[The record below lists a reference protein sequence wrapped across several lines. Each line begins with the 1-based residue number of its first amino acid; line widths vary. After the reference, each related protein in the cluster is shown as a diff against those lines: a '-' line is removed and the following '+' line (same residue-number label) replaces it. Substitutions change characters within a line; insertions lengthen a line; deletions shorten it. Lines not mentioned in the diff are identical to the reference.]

1 MEKWTSC
8 QSRRICDVLELNMR
22 VKKTICLLWAAIIVC
37 CMSSCSISA
46 RVKRADKRYNIGEYY
61 AAADMYK
68 QVYKQVKSKD
78 KKTRA
83 HVAFNQA
90 ECYRILNNS
99 KAISAYKNAIR
110 YHYHDSIVYLHYAQ
124 VLQYQG
130 KYKDAIKQYDIY
142 LEQHPSDYVAQ
153 AGKYACLK
161 VEEWKQ
167 QHSRYKI
174 APAKEF
180 NAKRSSNFAPAF
192 ITTDGDALV
201 FTSNRQEQ
209 QSSTKK
215 KVRNSSVTG
224 MPTFNLY
231 SARKNAAG
239 KWEEIELCE
248 GLYSETEGEEDGT
261 TQKQTTT
268 AELGVCCFG
277 EEGRIMYFT
286 YSKPIN
292 GQDIGAKIY
301 TSQRASGEW
310 SEAQELKLFNDS
322 SITVGHP
329 SLCATGD
336 TLYFVSDAPGGYGG
350 KDIYM
355 ALNNGGAWDDIR
367 NLGPSINTSD
377 DELFPYIRHD
387 GRLYFSS
394 KGHPGY
400 GGLDLFYAI
409 PEDTIWN
416 VFNMGAPF
424 NSTGDDFGITFAGKS
439 EDGFFSSNRGQK
451 KGYDLIYSF
460 VLPQME
466 ITIEGKVLNSD
477 GEHLSDA
484 TLRLIGNDGTN
495 VKTQIRRDGTY
506 RLKLNKDTHYAM
518 LATARGFLNQ
528 KHVFT
533 TEGLKDSYTYDQ
545 DFTLAPISKPVKMDN
560 IFFKFGSWELT
571 PDSEAGLK
579 ALVKLL
585 NDNPNITI
593 ELAAHTDLV
602 GNNAANQE
610 LSLKRAQS
618 VVDYLIKNGIEK
630 ERLTAIGYGEE
641 KPVVV
646 DDNLHKQYP
655 YLPKEQVLDEAFIST
670 LSADKQEVCNS
681 LNRRTEFR
689 VLKTTYNLY

>member
-1 MEKWTSC
+1 MRYLSLIYITC
-8 QSRRICDVLELNMR
+8 ICSLMLA
-22 VKKTICLLWAAIIVC
+22 L
-37 CMSSCSISA
+37 SSCSISA
-46 RVKRADKRYNIGEYY
+46 RVKRADKRYAIGEYY
-61 AAADMYK
+61 QAADMYK
-68 QVYKQVKSKD
+68 QVYNRISTKD
-78 KKTRA
+78 KQLRA
-83 HVAFNQA
+83 HVAFNQG
-90 ECYRILNNS
+90 ECYRILNHA
-99 KAISAYKNAIR
+99 KAATAYKNAIR
-110 YHYHDSIVYLHYAQ
+110 YQYPDSIVYVRYAQ

-130 KYKDAIKQYDIY
+130 KYKDAATQYDIY
-142 LEQHPSDYVAQ
+142 LQAHPDDYVAM
-153 AGKYACLK
+153 AGKYACMQIDA
-161 VEEWKQ
+161 WKKQ
-167 QHSRYKI
+167 PTRYKI

-192 ITTDGDALV
+192 VGEDADALI

-209 QSSTKK
+209 KSNSKT
-215 KVRNSSVTG
+215 KVRTSSVTG
-224 MPTFNLY
+224 MPSFNLY

-239 KWEEIELCE
+239 QWEDITLCE
-248 GLYSETEGEEDGT
+248 GLYQESETDEEGT
-261 TQKQTTT
+261 STKQTTS
-268 AELGVCCFG
+268 AELGVACLSADG
-277 EEGRIMYFT
+277 KTMYLT

-292 GQDIGAKIY
+292 GQDLGAKIY

-310 SEAQELKLFNDS
+310 GEAQQLQLYKDS

-329 SLCATGD
+329 SINATGD

-355 ALNNGGAWDDIR
+355 AISNGSEWDDIR
-367 NLGPSINTSD
+367 NLGPQINTSD

-387 GRLYFSS
+387 GRLYFAS

-400 GGLDLFYAI
+400 GGLDLFYADLTPI
-409 PEDTIWN
+409 DNQPDSIHWQ

-424 NSTGDDFGITFAGKS
+424 NSTADDFGITFAGVS

-460 VLPQME
+460 TLPQLE
-466 ITIEGKVLNSD
+466 FIVEGKVTDNN
-477 GEHLSDA
+477 GENISEA
-484 TLRLIGNDGTN
+484 TIRLVGNDGTN

-506 RLKLNKDTHYAM
+506 RLKLNKQTRYAM
-518 LATARGFLNQ
+518 LVNARGFLNEKQ
-528 KHVFT
+528 VFT
-533 TEGLKDSYTYDQ
+533 TEGLSDSYTYEQ
-545 DFTLAPISKPVKMDN
+545 NFALSPISKPVKMSN
-560 IFFKFGSWELT
+560 IFFKFASWELT
-571 PDSEAGLK
+571 PESEQGLN

-610 LSLKRAQS
+610 LSLRRAQS
-618 VVDYLIKNGIEK
+618 VVTYLIQHGIEQ
-630 ERLTAIGYGEE
+630 ERLTPVGYGEE

-646 DDNLHKQYP
+646 DEVLHKQYP
-655 YLPKEQVLDEAFIST
+655 FLPKEQVLDEAFITS
-670 LSADKQEVCNS
+670 LPADKQEICNS

>member
-1 MEKWTSC
+1 MK
-8 QSRRICDVLELNMR
+8 L
-22 VKKTICLLWAAIIVC
+22 KTIISLLTVAVVATTF
-37 CMSSCSISA
+37 SACSVSA
-46 RVKRADKRYNIGEYY
+46 RVKRADRKYQIGEYY
-61 AAADMYK
+61 AASEMYK
-68 QVYKQVKSKD
+68 QVYKNLKSKD
-78 KKTRA
+78 RKLRA
-83 HVAFNQA
+83 HVAFHQA
-90 ECYRILNNS
+90 ECYRTLNNK
-99 KAISAYKNAIR
+99 KAANAYKNAIR
-110 YHYHDSIVYLHYAQ
+110 YHYPDSIMYLHYAQ

-161 VEEWKQ
+161 VDEWKQ

-192 ITTDGDALV
+192 ITADGDALV

-209 QSSTKK
+209 KSTEKK

-224 MPTFNLY
+224 VPTFNLY

-239 KWEEIELCE
+239 KWEDIELCE
-248 GLYSETEGEEDGT
+248 GLYAETESEEEEGT
-261 TQKQTTT
+261 TQKQTST
-268 AELGVCCFG
+268 AELGVCTFAD
-277 EEGRIMYFT
+277 EGRMMYFT

-292 GQDIGAKIY
+292 GQDVGAKIY

-310 SEAQELKLFNDS
+310 SEAQELKLFSDS

-329 SLCATGD
+329 SICATGD

-355 ALNNGGAWDDIR
+355 AINSGGAWDDIR
-367 NLGPSINTSD
+367 NLGPTINTSD
-377 DELFPYIRHD
+377 DELFPHIRQD

-409 PEDTIWN
+409 PQDTIWTI
-416 VFNMGAPF
+416 FNMGAPF
-424 NSTGDDFGITFAGKS
+424 NSTGDDFGITFAGAT
-439 EDGFFSSNRGQK
+439 EDGFFTSNRGQK

-460 VLPQME
+460 TLPQLE
-466 ITIEGKVLNSD
+466 FLIEGKILNTD
-477 GEHLSDA
+477 GEHLSEA
-484 TLRLIGNDGTN
+484 TLRLVGNDGTN

-506 RLKLNKDTHYAM
+506 RLKLNKDTRYAM
-518 LATARGFLNQ
+518 LATSRGFLNQ
-528 KHVFT
+528 KHTFA
-533 TEGLKDSYTYDQ
+533 TEGLKDSHTYEQ

-602 GNNAANQE
+602 GNNEANQE
-610 LSLKRAQS
+610 LSHKRAQS
-618 VVDYLIKNGIEK
+618 VVDYLIKSGIEK

-646 DDNLHKQYP
+646 DENLHKLYP
-655 YLPKEQVLDEAFIST
+655 YMPKDQVLDEAFITT
-670 LSADKQEVCNS
+670 LTADKQEVCNS

>member
-1 MEKWTSC
+1 MK
-8 QSRRICDVLELNMR
+8 L
-22 VKKTICLLWAAIIVC
+22 KTIISLLAVAFVATTF
-37 CMSSCSISA
+37 SACSVSA
-46 RVKRADKRYNIGEYY
+46 RIKRADRKYQIGEYY
-61 AAADMYK
+61 AASEMYK
-68 QVYKQVKSKD
+68 QVYKNLKSKD
-78 KKTRA
+78 KKLRA
-83 HVAFNQA
+83 HVAFHQA
-90 ECYRILNNS
+90 ECYRTLNNK
-99 KAISAYKNAIR
+99 KAATAYKNAIR
-110 YHYHDSIVYLHYAQ
+110 YHYPDSIMYLHYAQ

-161 VEEWKQ
+161 VDEWKQ

-192 ITTDGDALV
+192 ITADGDALV

-209 QSSTKK
+209 KSTEKK

-224 MPTFNLY
+224 VPTFNLY

-239 KWEEIELCE
+239 KWEDIELCE
-248 GLYSETEGEEDGT
+248 GLYSETESEEEEGT
-261 TQKQTTT
+261 TQKQTST
-268 AELGVCCFG
+268 AELGACCFAD
-277 EEGRIMYFT
+277 EGRMMYFT

-310 SEAQELKLFNDS
+310 SEAQELKLFSDS

-329 SLCATGD
+329 SICATGD

-355 ALNNGGAWDDIR
+355 AINSGGAWDDIR
-367 NLGPSINTSD
+367 NLGPTINTSD
-377 DELFPYIRHD
+377 DELFPYIRQD

-409 PEDTIWN
+409 PEDTIWT

-424 NSTGDDFGITFAGKS
+424 NSMGDDFGITFAGAT
-439 EDGFFSSNRGQK
+439 EDGFFTSNRGQK

-460 VLPQME
+460 TLPQLE
-466 ITIEGKVLNSD
+466 FLIEGKVLNTD
-477 GEHLSDA
+477 GEHLSEA
-484 TLRLIGNDGTN
+484 TLRLVGNDGTN

-506 RLKLNKDTHYAM
+506 RLKLNKDTRYAM
-518 LATARGFLNQ
+518 LATSRGFLNQ
-528 KHVFT
+528 KHTFA
-533 TEGLKDSYTYDQ
+533 TEGLKDSYTYEQ

-571 PDSEAGLK
+571 SDSEAGLK

-602 GNNAANQE
+602 GNNEANQE
-610 LSLKRAQS
+610 LSHKRAQS
-618 VVDYLIKNGIEK
+618 VVDYLIKHGIEK

-646 DDNLHKQYP
+646 DDNLHKLYP
-655 YLPKEQVLDEAFIST
+655 YMPKDQVLDEAFITT
-670 LSADKQEVCNS
+670 LTADKQEVCNS

>member
-1 MEKWTSC
+1 MK
-8 QSRRICDVLELNMR
+8 L
-22 VKKTICLLWAAIIVC
+22 KTIISLLAVAFVATTF
-37 CMSSCSISA
+37 SACSISA
-46 RVKRADKRYNIGEYY
+46 RVKRADRKYQIGEYY
-61 AAADMYK
+61 AASEMYK
-68 QVYKQVKSKD
+68 QVYKNLKSKD
-78 KKTRA
+78 RKLRA
-83 HVAFNQA
+83 HVAFHQA
-90 ECYRILNNS
+90 ECYRTLNNK
-99 KAISAYKNAIR
+99 KAANAYKNAIR
-110 YHYHDSIVYLHYAQ
+110 YHYPDSIMYLHYAQ

-161 VEEWKQ
+161 VDEWKQ

-192 ITTDGDALV
+192 ITADGDALV

-209 QSSTKK
+209 KSTEKK

-224 MPTFNLY
+224 VPTFNLY

-239 KWEEIELCE
+239 KWEDIELCE
-248 GLYSETEGEEDGT
+248 GLYSETESEEEGT
-261 TQKQTTT
+261 SQKQTST
-268 AELGVCCFG
+268 AELGVCSFAD
-277 EEGRIMYFT
+277 EGRMMYFT

-310 SEAQELKLFNDS
+310 SEAQDLKLFSDS

-329 SLCATGD
+329 SICATGD
-336 TLYFVSDAPGGYGG
+336 TPYFVSDAPGGYGG

-355 ALNNGGAWDDIR
+355 AINNGGAWDDIR
-367 NLGPSINTSD
+367 NLGPTINTSD
-377 DELFPYIRHD
+377 DELFPYIRQD
-387 GRLYFSS
+387 GRLYFAS

-409 PEDTIWN
+409 PEDTIWTI
-416 VFNMGAPF
+416 FNMGAPF
-424 NSTGDDFGITFAGKS
+424 NSMGDDFGITFAGAS
-439 EDGFFSSNRGQK
+439 EDGFFTSNRGQK

-460 VLPQME
+460 TLPQLE
-466 ITIEGKVLNSD
+466 FLIEGKILNTD
-477 GEHLSDA
+477 GEHLSEA
-484 TLRLIGNDGTN
+484 TLRLVGNDGTN

-506 RLKLNKDTHYAM
+506 RLKLNKDTRYAM
-518 LATARGFLNQ
+518 LVTSRGFLNQ
-528 KHVFT
+528 KHTFA
-533 TEGLKDSYTYDQ
+533 TEGLKDSHTYEQ

-571 PDSEAGLK
+571 SDSEAGLK
-579 ALVKLL
+579 ALAKLL

-602 GNNAANQE
+602 GNNEANQE
-610 LSLKRAQS
+610 LSHKRAQS
-618 VVDYLIKNGIEK
+618 VVDYLIKSGIEK

-646 DDNLHKQYP
+646 DDNLHKLYP
-655 YLPKEQVLDEAFIST
+655 YMPKDQVLDEAFITT
-670 LSADKQEVCNS
+670 LTADKQEVCNS

>member
-1 MEKWTSC
+1 MK
-8 QSRRICDVLELNMR
+8 L
-22 VKKTICLLWAAIIVC
+22 KTILSLLAVAFVATTF
-37 CMSSCSISA
+37 SACSVSA
-46 RVKRADKRYNIGEYY
+46 RIKRADRKYQIGEYY

-68 QVYKQVKSKD
+68 QVYKNLKSKD
-78 KKTRA
+78 KKLRA
-83 HVAFNQA
+83 HVAFHQA
-90 ECYRILNNS
+90 ECYRTLNNK
-99 KAISAYKNAIR
+99 KAATAYKNAIR
-110 YHYHDSIVYLHYAQ
+110 YHYPDSIMYLHYAQ

-142 LEQHPSDYVAQ
+142 LEQHPSDYVAL

-161 VEEWKQ
+161 VDEWKQ

-192 ITTDGDALV
+192 ITADGDALI

-209 QSSTKK
+209 KSTEKK

-224 MPTFNLY
+224 VPTFNLY

-239 KWEEIELCE
+239 KWEDIELCE
-248 GLYSETEGEEDGT
+248 GLYAETESEEEGT
-261 TQKQTTT
+261 TQRQTSA
-268 AELGVCCFG
+268 AELGVCCFAD
-277 EEGRIMYFT
+277 EGRMMYFT

-310 SEAQELKLFNDS
+310 SEAQELKLFSDS

-329 SLCATGD
+329 SICATGD

-355 ALNNGGAWDDIR
+355 ALSNGGAWDDIR
-367 NLGPSINTSD
+367 NLGPTINTSD
-377 DELFPYIRHD
+377 DELFPYIRQD
-387 GRLYFSS
+387 GRLYFAS

-409 PEDTIWN
+409 PQDTIWTI
-416 VFNMGAPF
+416 FNMGAPF
-424 NSTGDDFGITFAGKS
+424 NSMGDDFGITFAGDS
-439 EDGFFSSNRGQK
+439 EDGFFTSNRGQK

-460 VLPQME
+460 TLPEME
-466 ITIEGKVLNSD
+466 FIIEGKVLNTD
-477 GEHLSDA
+477 GEHLSEA
-484 TLRLIGNDGTN
+484 TLRLVGNDGTN

-506 RLKLNKDTHYAM
+506 RLKLNKDTRYAM
-518 LATARGFLNQ
+518 LATSRGFLNQ
-528 KHVFT
+528 KHTFA
-533 TEGLKDSYTYDQ
+533 TEGLKDSHTYEQ
-545 DFTLAPISKPVKMDN
+545 DFTLAPISRPVKMEN

-571 PDSEAGLK
+571 PDSEAGLN

-602 GNNAANQE
+602 GNNEANQE
-610 LSLKRAQS
+610 LSHKRAQS
-618 VVDYLIKNGIEK
+618 VVDYLIKHGIEK

-646 DDNLHKQYP
+646 DDNLHKLYP
-655 YLPKEQVLDEAFIST
+655 YMPKDQVLDEAFITT
-670 LSADKQEVCNS
+670 LTADKQEVCNS

>member
-1 MEKWTSC
+1 MK
-8 QSRRICDVLELNMR
+8 L
-22 VKKTICLLWAAIIVC
+22 KTIISLLAVAF
-37 CMSSCSISA
+37 MATTFSACSVSA
-46 RVKRADKRYNIGEYY
+46 RVKRADRKYQIGEYY
-61 AAADMYK
+61 AAAEMYK
-68 QVYKQVKSKD
+68 QVYKNLNSKD
-78 KKTRA
+78 RKLRA
-83 HVAFNQA
+83 HVAFHQA
-90 ECYRILNNS
+90 ECYRTLNNK
-99 KAISAYKNAIR
+99 KAATAYKNAIR
-110 YHYHDSIVYLHYAQ
+110 YHYPDSIMYLHYAQ

-161 VEEWKQ
+161 VDEWKQ

-180 NAKRSSNFAPAF
+180 NAKRSSSFAPAF
-192 ITTDGDALV
+192 ITADGDALV

-209 QSSTKK
+209 KSTEKK

-224 MPTFNLY
+224 VPTFNLY

-239 KWEEIELCE
+239 KWEDIELCE
-248 GLYSETEGEEDGT
+248 GLYAETESEEEGT
-261 TQKQTTT
+261 SQKQTST
-268 AELGVCCFG
+268 AELGVCSFAD
-277 EEGRIMYFT
+277 EGRMMYFT

-310 SEAQELKLFNDS
+310 SEAQDLKLFSDS

-329 SLCATGD
+329 SICATGD

-355 ALNNGGAWDDIR
+355 AINNGGAWDDIR
-367 NLGPSINTSD
+367 NLGPTINTSD
-377 DELFPYIRHD
+377 DELFPYIRQD

-409 PEDTIWN
+409 PEDTIWT

-424 NSTGDDFGITFAGKS
+424 NSMGDDFGITFAGAS
-439 EDGFFSSNRGQK
+439 EDGFFTSNRGQK

-460 VLPQME
+460 TLPQLE
-466 ITIEGKVLNSD
+466 FLIEGKILNTD
-477 GEHLSDA
+477 GEHLSEA
-484 TLRLIGNDGTN
+484 TLRLVGNDGTN

-506 RLKLNKDTHYAM
+506 RLKLNKDTRYAM
-518 LATARGFLNQ
+518 LVTSRGFLNQ
-528 KHVFT
+528 KHTFA
-533 TEGLKDSYTYDQ
+533 TEGLKDSHTYEQ

-571 PDSEAGLK
+571 SDSEAGLK

-602 GNNAANQE
+602 GNNEANQE
-610 LSLKRAQS
+610 LSHKRAQS
-618 VVDYLIKNGIEK
+618 VVDYLIKHGIEK

-646 DDNLHKQYP
+646 DDNLHKLYP
-655 YLPKEQVLDEAFIST
+655 YMPKDQVLDEAFITT
-670 LSADKQEVCNS
+670 LTADKQEVCNS

>member
-1 MEKWTSC
+1 
-8 QSRRICDVLELNMR
+8 MR
-22 VKKTICLLWAAIIVC
+22 YRNLLYILCVSVVIAGF
-37 CMSSCSISA
+37 SSCSVSA
-46 RVKRADKRYNIGEYY
+46 RVKRADKKYNIGEYY
-61 AAADMYK
+61 QAAEMYK
-68 QVYKQVKSKD
+68 QVYRHINSKD
-78 KKTRA
+78 KAMRA
-83 HVAFNQA
+83 HVAFNQG

-99 KAISAYKNAIR
+99 KATSAYKNAIR
-110 YHYHDSIVYLHYAQ
+110 YHHPDSIVYLHYAQ
-124 VLQYQG
+124 VLHYQG

-142 LEQHPSDYVAQ
+142 LEAHPKDYVAS

-161 VEEWKQ
+161 MEEWKKQ
-167 QHSRYKI
+167 SSRYKV

-180 NAKRSSNFAPAF
+180 NAKRSSNFSPAF
-192 ITTDGDALV
+192 IGEDADALV

-209 QSSTKK
+209 KSSTKT
-215 KVRNSSVTG
+215 KVRASSVTG
-224 MPTFNLY
+224 MPAFNLY

-248 GLYSETEGEEDGT
+248 GLYKETEEEDGEM
-261 TQKQTTT
+261 QKQATT
-268 AELGVCCFG
+268 AELGAACLSADG
-277 EEGRIMYFT
+277 KTMYFT

-292 GQDIGAKIY
+292 GQDLGAKIY
-301 TSQRASGEW
+301 VSQRASGEW
-310 SEAQELKLFNDS
+310 GEAQEVKLFKDS

-329 SLCATGD
+329 TLCATGD
-336 TLYFVSDAPGGYGG
+336 TMYFVSDAPGGFGG

-355 ALNNGGAWDDIR
+355 AISNGSEWDDIR
-367 NLGPSINTSD
+367 NLGPTINTND
-377 DELFPYIRHD
+377 DELFPYIRQD

-409 PEDTIWN
+409 PQDTTWTI
-416 VFNMGAPF
+416 FNMGMPF
-424 NSTGDDFGITFAGKS
+424 NSTGDDFGITFAGEK
-439 EDGFFSSNRGQK
+439 EEGFFSSNRGQK

-460 VLPQME
+460 ILPEME
-466 ITIEGKVLNSD
+466 LLVEGTITNTD

-484 TLRLIGNDGTN
+484 SLRLIGNDGTN
-495 VKTQIRRDGTY
+495 IKTQIRRDGTY
-506 RLKLNKDTHYAM
+506 RLKLQKDTRYAM
-518 LATARGFLNQ
+518 LATSRGYLNM
-528 KHVFT
+528 KHIFT
-533 TEGLKDSYTYDQ
+533 TEGLTDSHTYKQ
-545 DFTLAPISKPVKMDN
+545 DFNLSPISKPVKMGN

-571 PDSEAGLK
+571 PDSEDGLN

-593 ELAAHTDLV
+593 EMAAHTDMI
-602 GNNAANQE
+602 GNNSANQE

-618 VVDYLIKNGIEK
+618 VVNYLIKAGVEK
-630 ERLTAIGYGEE
+630 ERLTPVGYGEE

-646 DDNLHKQYP
+646 DDLLHKQYP
-655 YLPKEQVLDEAFIST
+655 YLPKDQALDEVFITT

>member
-1 MEKWTSC
+1 MK
-8 QSRRICDVLELNMR
+8 L
-22 VKKTICLLWAAIIVC
+22 KTIISLLTVAVVATTF
-37 CMSSCSISA
+37 SACSVSA
-46 RVKRADKRYNIGEYY
+46 RVKRADRKYQIGEYY
-61 AAADMYK
+61 AASEMYK
-68 QVYKQVKSKD
+68 QVYKNLKSKD
-78 KKTRA
+78 RKLRA
-83 HVAFNQA
+83 HVAFHQA
-90 ECYRILNNS
+90 ECYRTLNNK
-99 KAISAYKNAIR
+99 KAANAYKNAIR
-110 YHYHDSIVYLHYAQ
+110 YHYPDSIMYLHYAQ

-161 VEEWKQ
+161 VDEWKQ

-192 ITTDGDALV
+192 ITADGDALV

-209 QSSTKK
+209 KSTEKK

-224 MPTFNLY
+224 VPTFNLY

-239 KWEEIELCE
+239 KWEDIELCE
-248 GLYSETEGEEDGT
+248 GLYSETESEEEGT
-261 TQKQTTT
+261 SQKQTST
-268 AELGVCCFG
+268 AELGVCSFAD
-277 EEGRIMYFT
+277 EGRMMYFT

-310 SEAQELKLFNDS
+310 SEAQDLKLFSDS

-329 SLCATGD
+329 SICATGD

-355 ALNNGGAWDDIR
+355 AINSGGAWDDIR
-367 NLGPSINTSD
+367 NLGPTINTSD
-377 DELFPYIRHD
+377 DELFPHIRQD

-409 PEDTIWN
+409 PEDTIWTI
-416 VFNMGAPF
+416 FNMGAPF
-424 NSTGDDFGITFAGKS
+424 NSTGDDFGITFAGAT
-439 EDGFFSSNRGQK
+439 EDGFFTSNRGQK

-460 VLPQME
+460 TLPQLE
-466 ITIEGKVLNSD
+466 FLIEGKILNTD
-477 GEHLSDA
+477 GEHLSEA
-484 TLRLIGNDGTN
+484 TLRLVGNDGTN

-506 RLKLNKDTHYAM
+506 RLKLNKDTRYAM
-518 LATARGFLNQ
+518 LATSRGFLNQ
-528 KHVFT
+528 KHTFA
-533 TEGLKDSYTYDQ
+533 TEGLKDSHTYEQ

-571 PDSEAGLK
+571 SDSEAGLK

-602 GNNAANQE
+602 GNNEANQE
-610 LSLKRAQS
+610 LSHKRAQS
-618 VVDYLIKNGIEK
+618 VVDYLIKSGIEK

-646 DDNLHKQYP
+646 DENLHKLYP
-655 YLPKEQVLDEAFIST
+655 YMPKDQVLDEAFITT
-670 LSADKQEVCNS
+670 LTADKQEVCNS

>member
-1 MEKWTSC
+1 MK
-8 QSRRICDVLELNMR
+8 L
-22 VKKTICLLWAAIIVC
+22 KTIISLLAVAF
-37 CMSSCSISA
+37 MATTFSACSVSA
-46 RVKRADKRYNIGEYY
+46 RVKRADRKYQIGEYY
-61 AAADMYK
+61 AAAEMYK
-68 QVYKQVKSKD
+68 QVYKNLKSKD
-78 KKTRA
+78 KKLRA
-83 HVAFNQA
+83 HVAFHQA
-90 ECYRILNNS
+90 ECYRTLNNK
-99 KAISAYKNAIR
+99 KAATAYKNAIR
-110 YHYHDSIVYLHYAQ
+110 YHYPDSIMYLHYAQ

-161 VEEWKQ
+161 VDEWKQ

-180 NAKRSSNFAPAF
+180 NAKRSSSFAPAF
-192 ITTDGDALV
+192 ITADGDALV

-209 QSSTKK
+209 KSTEKK

-224 MPTFNLY
+224 VPTFNLY

-239 KWEEIELCE
+239 KWEDIELCE
-248 GLYSETEGEEDGT
+248 GLYSETESEEEGT
-261 TQKQTTT
+261 SQKQTST
-268 AELGVCCFG
+268 AELGVCSFAD
-277 EEGRIMYFT
+277 EGRMMYFT

-310 SEAQELKLFNDS
+310 SEAQDLKLFSDS

-329 SLCATGD
+329 SICATGD

-355 ALNNGGAWDDIR
+355 AINSGGAWDDIR
-367 NLGPSINTSD
+367 NLGPTINTSD
-377 DELFPYIRHD
+377 DELFPYIRQD

-409 PEDTIWN
+409 PEDTIWT

-424 NSTGDDFGITFAGKS
+424 NSMGDDFGITFAGAS
-439 EDGFFSSNRGQK
+439 EDGFFTSNRGQK

-460 VLPQME
+460 TLPQLE
-466 ITIEGKVLNSD
+466 FLIEGKILNTD
-477 GEHLSDA
+477 GEHLSEA
-484 TLRLIGNDGTN
+484 TLRLVGNDGTN

-506 RLKLNKDTHYAM
+506 RLKLNKDTRYAM
-518 LATARGFLNQ
+518 LVTSRGFLNQ
-528 KHVFT
+528 KHTFA
-533 TEGLKDSYTYDQ
+533 TEGLKDSHTYKQ

-571 PDSEAGLK
+571 SDSESGLK

-602 GNNAANQE
+602 GNNEANQE
-610 LSLKRAQS
+610 LSHKRAQS
-618 VVDYLIKNGIEK
+618 VVDYLIKHGIEK

-646 DDNLHKQYP
+646 DDNLHKLYP
-655 YLPKEQVLDEAFIST
+655 YMPKDQVLDEAFITT
-670 LSADKQEVCNS
+670 LTADKQEVCNS